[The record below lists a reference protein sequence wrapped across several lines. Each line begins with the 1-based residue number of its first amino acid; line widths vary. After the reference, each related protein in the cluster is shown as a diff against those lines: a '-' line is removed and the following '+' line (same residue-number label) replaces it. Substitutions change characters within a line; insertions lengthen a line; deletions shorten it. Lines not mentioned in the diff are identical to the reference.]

1 METQQLTQDI
11 STVFTE
17 EIREITKISRNL
29 YHGPNEFESIDEVL
43 EYLSSEFPSKIN
55 QIQRLQQSTV
65 ELNFEK
71 THLYLIA
78 ILIYVKILKKLQYV
92 NEETFLFA
100 LSTTY
105 TPQKAELQ
113 DRLDKLYELQD
124 LSKSYT
130 INFPEDETIEILNL
144 QTTSLTIRE
153 KLLNLFG
160 KKPISPKESEDSTIL
175 RSFIFKK
182 LSRRIQVQ
190 IDLTVL
196 KTEYFQSSYDTK
208 KSTILA
214 HRQLCQL
221 LEKTE
226 NRDKLFQSIQNTT
239 IVEQIISIGTLSQK
253 DYEYYIK
260 IINNELVGSLT
271 TENHSLLGALSLTLN
286 TEGGLTEVQPSKNET
301 EL

>member
-1 METQQLTQDI
+1 METQQQLTQDI
-11 STVFTE
+11 STVFAE
-17 EIREITKISRNL
+17 EIKEITKISRNL
-29 YHGPNEFESIDEVL
+29 YHGPNEFESIDEVFK
-43 EYLSSEFPSKIN
+43 YLLSEFPSKIT

-71 THLYLIA
+71 THLYLIT
-78 ILIYVKILKKLQYV
+78 ILIYVKILNKLQYV
-92 NEETFLFA
+92 NVETFLFA
-100 LSTTY
+100 LSTTH

-113 DRLDKLYELQD
+113 DRLNQLYELQD
-124 LSKSYT
+124 LSKSYP
-130 INFPEDETIEILNL
+130 INFPENETIEILNL

-160 KKPISPKESEDSTIL
+160 KKPISPKEIEDSTIL
-175 RSFIFKK
+175 RNFIFKK
-182 LSRRIQVQ
+182 LSKRIQVQ

-214 HRQLCQL
+214 HRKLCQL
-221 LEKTE
+221 LEKKE
-226 NRDKLFQSIQNTT
+226 NRDKLFQSIQNSI

-253 DYEYYIK
+253 EYEYYIK

-271 TENHSLLGALSLTLN
+271 TENNSLIGALSITPN
-286 TEGGLTEVQPSKNET
+286 TEGGLTEVLPSKNET
-301 EL
+301 

>member
-11 STVFTE
+11 STVFAE

-29 YHGPNEFESIDEVL
+29 YHGPNKFESIDEVF
-43 EYLSSEFPSKIN
+43 EYLLSEFPSQIN

-71 THLYLIA
+71 THLYLIT

-92 NEETFLFA
+92 NVETFLFA
-100 LSTTY
+100 LSTTH

-113 DRLDKLYELQD
+113 DRLNQLYELQD
-124 LSKSYT
+124 LSKSYP
-130 INFPEDETIEILNL
+130 INFPENETIEILNL

-160 KKPISPKESEDSTIL
+160 KKPISPKEIEDSTIL

-182 LSRRIQVQ
+182 LSRRIQLQ

-214 HRQLCQL
+214 HRNLCQL
-221 LEKTE
+221 LEKKE

-271 TENHSLLGALSLTLN
+271 TENNTLLGALSFTPN
-286 TEGGLTEVQPSKNET
+286 TEGGLTEVLPSKNET